1 MYLMITLSMQDAEIV
16 VTKDY
21 KSEGTLIL
29 RELKIYYKKLHINEI
44 QGRKCIK
51 GIISCKHNSF

>member
-1 MYLMITLSMQDAEIV
+1 MQDAEIV

-51 GIISCKHNSF
+51 GLISCKHNSF

>member
-1 MYLMITLSMQDAEIV
+1 MYLMITFSVQDTEIV

-29 RELKIYYKKLHINEI
+29 KELKIYYKKLHSNEI
-44 QGRKCIK
+44 HGRKCIK
-51 GIISCKHNSF
+51 GITSC